1 MDNLNHCNSLLI
13 QISVN
18 DTTCIISKFFL
29 DVHVFKIIQSL
40 KNPIQN
46 FRNRK
51 NDYHLTI
58 EAILENHI
66 KMVS

>member
-1 MDNLNHCNSLLI
+1 MDNLNHCNTLLI

-18 DTTCIISKFFL
+18 DTTCIISKFFFRCTCFQ
-29 DVHVFKIIQSL
+29 DYSVVK
-40 KNPIQN
+40 KIQN

>member
-1 MDNLNHCNSLLI
+1 MDNLNHCNTLLI
-13 QISVN
+13 QISVY
-18 DTTCIISKFFL
+18 DTIISKFFL

>member
-1 MDNLNHCNSLLI
+1 MNSILAIMDNLNHCNTLLI

-40 KNPIQN
+40 ENPE
-46 FRNRK
+46 F
-51 NDYHLTI
+51 
-58 EAILENHI
+58 
-66 KMVS
+66 